1 MIDKIG
7 NRCTG
12 CEACANSC
20 PKGCISMV
28 ENAEGFLFPKI
39 DSGKCIG
46 CELCEKACPVLNEIP
61 INKTQ
66 DDIKV
71 YALIHKDGAVRAASS
86 SGGAFSAIAE
96 YVLEQGGVVFGA
108 AFDKNFDVEHIGIE
122 KIEDLGKLRGSKY
135 VQSRIGDSFKQAKV
149 YLKEGRL
156 VFFTGTA
163 CQTSGLIGYLGRDYE
178 NLITQDLIC
187 HGVPSPLAWRKYI
200 ELYQRWAKSKVEH
213 IFFRDKK
220 YGWHDWHVYFRFR
233 NGESYYKNQQADMMV
248 SAFLTGSCS
257 RKSCYD
263 CPFKQKYRLADIT
276 LADYWGIE
284 KISPELDDDRGISSI
299 YVNSPKGQRILEA
312 ISDRVILREM
322 DLDTAVANNMAM
334 VESERLTRDR
344 DGFLRDLRK
353 KSFDVV
359 YGKYIEEANLSRR
372 IKWTARR
379 ILGDKLYEKILE
391 K

>member
-7 NRCTG
+7 DKCTG
-12 CEACANSC
+12 CEACANKC
-20 PKGCISMV
+20 PKDCISMV
-28 ENAEGFLFPKI
+28 ENAEGFLFPQI
-39 DSGKCIG
+39 DSGKCVG
-46 CELCEKACPVLNEIP
+46 CELCEKACPVLSPIP
-61 INKTQ
+61 IHKGQ
-66 DDIKV
+66 EDVKV
-71 YALIHKDGAVRAASS
+71 YALIHKDEDVRSHSS

-108 AFDKNFDVEHIGIE
+108 AFDEKFDVRHICVE
-122 KIEDLGKLRGSKY
+122 KIEDLYKLRGSKY
-135 VQSRIGDSFKQAKV
+135 VQSRIGDTYRQAKEK
-149 YLKEGRL
+149 LQQGRL

-163 CQTSGLIGYLGRDYE
+163 CQTSGLVGYLGRDYD

-200 ELYQRWAKSKVEH
+200 ELYQRRAKSPVEH

-220 YGWHDWHVYFRFR
+220 FGWHNWHVYFRFC
-233 NGESYYKNQQADMMV
+233 NGESYHKNQREDMMV

-284 KISPELDDDRGISSI
+284 KIAPELDDDKGISSI
-299 YVNSPKGQRILEA
+299 YVNSPKAQKLLDA
-312 ISDRVILREM
+312 IADRVFLREM
-322 DLDTAVANNMAM
+322 DLDTAVAHNMAM

-353 KSFDVV
+353 KPFDVV

-372 IKWTARR
+372 IKWAARR
-379 ILGDKLYEKILE
+379 ILGDKVYEKILR